1 MAGWLV
7 DGSPLF
13 SCGVVLN
20 DYFIFIKTH
29 RYYSR
34 FMTFMIVNDDVLR
47 DTPGKMLRRV
57 SSGPNILVRWNNIEF
72 FCHKFR

>member
-1 MAGWLV
+1 MYGWLV
-7 DGSPLF
+7 DRSPFF
-13 SCGVVLN
+13 SCGVVSN